1 MRLPRNAA
9 AFSVSGQVT
18 DMKYINDKP
27 IDFTNDDWKQ
37 YTPRERARLE
47 QQEQKQRK
55 QKVRK
60 KRSLPV
66 RIFTAL
72 FQALVVVLIAYVL
85 VYTVGQQRTIVGQ
98 SMDTTLA
105 GGAVVLINVMS
116 YQVGSPK
123 RGDLVSYR
131 PNGSSNARADIKR
144 VIGLPG
150 DKIQIKDGQVYI
162 DDQVY
167 LEDGNYPA
175 ITNPGIAKDPIE
187 LDEGEYFLLGDNR
200 NNSED
205 SRNTEI
211 GLVSSSMIEGKV
223 WFVLSPASHRRF
235 I

>member
-105 GGAVVLINVMS
+105 GGDVVLINVMS

-150 DKIQIKDGQVYI
+150 SRSKTDRFISMIRSI
-162 DDQVY
+162 WR
-167 LEDGNYPA
+167 
-175 ITNPGIAKDPIE
+175 TGII
-187 LDEGEYFLLGDNR
+187 R
-200 NNSED
+200 R
-205 SRNTEI
+205 SRIPESRRAR
-211 GLVSSSMIEGKV
+211 SSSMRENTFCLETIGTTRRIPETQRSD
-223 WFVLSPASHRRF
+223 WFPAA
-235 I
+235 